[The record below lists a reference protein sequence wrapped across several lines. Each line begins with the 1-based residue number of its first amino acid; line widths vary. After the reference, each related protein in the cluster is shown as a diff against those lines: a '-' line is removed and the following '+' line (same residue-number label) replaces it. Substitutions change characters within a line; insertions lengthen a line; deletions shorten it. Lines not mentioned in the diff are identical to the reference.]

1 MQEVGP
7 FVYKSTTLKDS
18 DDNVKFWDDFTLT
31 YRPRKVY
38 TLVREKSI
46 GDPDETK
53 LIVPNIPFWTG
64 VHKGQKKGG
73 YAKSLAYGI
82 VNGDGLKQPFIQGKI
97 MSIQDIS
104 LETVLK

>member
-46 GDPDETK
+46 GNPDEMMIT
-53 LIVPNIPFWTG
+53 VPNIPFWTG

-73 YAKSLAYGI
+73 YAKTLAYGI
-82 VNGDGLKQPFIQGKI
+82 VNDEGLAEPFIKG
-97 MSIQDIS
+97 M
-104 LETVLK
+104 